1 MRGAAGSLGLVTE
14 SPPAGGRRIGRGG
27 AEGGAWER
35 AGPQGAKSPQ
45 GRLQGASAGADVVV
59 CWDAPPGLAREPAS
73 SLGPSGTG
81 AGHRMLEGYRRLGL
95 REYWFGVLEIIPED
109 Y

>member
-1 MRGAAGSLGLVTE
+1 MRGAAWSLGLVTE

-45 GRLQGASAGADVVV
+45 GRLQGASAGADVVRFV
-59 CWDAPPGLAREPAS
+59 GTLLLGWLESRRRRWGQAGRALDTACWKATADSA
-73 SLGPSGTG
+73 
-81 AGHRMLEGYRRLGL
+81 
-95 REYWFGVLEIIPED
+95 
-109 Y
+109 